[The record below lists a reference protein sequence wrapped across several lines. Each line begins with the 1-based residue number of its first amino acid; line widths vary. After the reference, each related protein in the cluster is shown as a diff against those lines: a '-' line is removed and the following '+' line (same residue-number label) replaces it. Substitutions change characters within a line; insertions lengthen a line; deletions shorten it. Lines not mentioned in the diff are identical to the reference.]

1 MGRAR
6 RVVRRAPFGGGRFV
20 ADNSAWAR
28 AAHPAVRDEWRV
40 ALLGGQILT
49 TPVVMLEVLF
59 SARDGPGFDDV
70 ESALRALDVLPLT
83 PETGELAIRS
93 QRQLARVHPLYHRSA
108 KIPDLSWPPP
118 RSSPAA
124 ASSTT
129 TRTSTGSPPSSRSR
143 AAGSPPEALF
153 DLDD

>member
-28 AAHPAVRDEWRV
+28 ASHPAVRDDWRA

-59 SARDGPGFDDV
+59 STQDGPGFDEV
-70 ESALRALDVLPLT
+70 ESALRALESLPLT
-83 PETGELAIRS
+83 PETGELAIRA
-93 QRQLARVHPLYHRSA
+93 QRDLAHVHPLYHRSV
-108 KIPDLSWPPP
+108 KIPDVLV
-118 RSSPAA
+118 AA
-124 ASSTT
+124 AAHAA
-129 TRTSTGSPPSSRSR
+129 RAGVLHYDEDFDRIAEVLDVESRWLAPR
-143 AAGSPPEALF
+143 GAL
-153 DLDD
+153 

>member
-6 RVVRRAPFGGGRFV
+6 RVVGRAPFGGGRFV

-28 AAHPAVRDEWRV
+28 AAHPAVRDEWRA

-59 SARDGPGFDDV
+59 SARDGPGFDEV

-83 PETGELAIRS
+83 PETGELATRA
-93 QRQLARVHPLYHRSA
+93 QRELARVHPLYHRSA
-108 KIPDLSWPPP
+108 KIPDLLV
-118 RSSPAA
+118 AA
-124 ASSTT
+124 AAQLAGVGVLHHDEDFDRIASVLEVE
-129 TRTSTGSPPSSRSR
+129 SRWIAPR
-143 AAGSPPEALF
+143 GAL
-153 DLDD
+153 

>member
-28 AAHPAVRDEWRV
+28 ASHASVRDEWRA

-59 SARDGPGFDDV
+59 STQDGPGFDDV
-70 ESALRALDVLPLT
+70 ESSLRALESLPLT
-83 PETGELAIRS
+83 PETGELAIRA
-93 QRQLARVHPLYHRSA
+93 QRELAHVHPLYHRSA
-108 KIPDLSWPPP
+108 KIPDLLV
-118 RSSPAA
+118 AA
-124 ASSTT
+124 AAHLARVGVLHYDEDFDRVAAVLAVES
-129 TRTSTGSPPSSRSR
+129 RWIAPRGS
-143 AAGSPPEALF
+143 L
-153 DLDD
+153 